1 MSHLIR
7 RKACMGMLGLISAL
21 AVTAD
26 AQAAGFALREQSA
39 EGLGNA
45 FAGSTAKAYDLS
57 TIYYNPAG
65 MTRLEGSQVAG
76 SSTYIMPTAV
86 FNGQASLRNSSVR
99 GSTGDDAIMDAAV
112 GSVYGMWDAAPD
124 LKVGLAV
131 TAPYGLRS
139 HYESNWVG
147 RYHALQSNITNINV
161 NPSVAYRINQNL
173 SIGGGI
179 QVDYTKVTLS
189 QALNFGAT
197 DGKSTV
203 QGDDYGFGGNLGL
216 LWEFSPTSRVGINY
230 RSQIQHTISGK
241 AKFEGVPTLYRTSAR
256 FADDT
261 ASADLTTPDLISVGL
276 YHELSP
282 QWAVMSDVQWTR
294 WSSFKELRIKFGN
307 GRNDSVVDES
317 WHDTWFLSLGA
328 TYSTESAGKFHFGI
342 AYDQSAT
349 DDAHRTARVP
359 DSNRYWVSAGYSYDL
374 TDSNQFNIGY
384 SHLFADKVSLN
395 EPGTSETGSLTGEY
409 ASYVDIVST
418 SLSMKF

>member
-1 MSHLIR
+1 MSQMIR
-7 RKACMGMLGLISAL
+7 RQACMGMLGLISAL
-21 AVTAD
+21 AASAD

-76 SSTYIMPTAV
+76 STTYIMPTAE
-86 FNGQASLRNSSVR
+86 FNGQASLRNRSVR
-99 GSTGDDAIMDAAV
+99 GTTGEDAIMDAAV
-112 GSVYGMWDAAPD
+112 GSVYAMWDADPD

-139 HYESNWVG
+139 HYKPDWVG
-147 RYHALQSNITNINV
+147 RYHALQSNITNINA
-161 NPSVAYRINQNL
+161 NPSIAYRINQNL
-173 SIGGGI
+173 SIGAGV
-179 QVDYTKVTLS
+179 QFDYTKVTLS
-189 QALNFGAT
+189 QALNFGLT

-203 QGDDYGFGGNLGL
+203 QGDAIGYGGNFGA
-216 LWEFSPTSRVGINY
+216 LWEFSPTSRIGLNY

-241 AKFEGVPTLYRTSAR
+241 AKFEGIPTPYLASPR
-256 FADDT
+256 FANDS
-261 ASADLTTPDLISVGL
+261 ASANLTTPDTVALGL

-282 QWAVMSDVQWTR
+282 RWAVMSDVQWTR
-294 WSSFKELRIKFGN
+294 WSSFKELRVKFGN

-317 WHDTWFLSLGA
+317 WHDTWFLSAGA
-328 TYSTESAGKFHFGI
+328 TYTTESSGKVHFGL

-349 DDAHRTARVP
+349 DDTHRTARVP
-359 DSNRYWVSAGYSYDL
+359 DSNRYWVSAGYTYDL
-374 TDSNQFNIGY
+374 TNNNQFNIGY
-384 SHLFADKVSLN
+384 AHLFADKAPLN
-395 EPGTSETGSLTGEY
+395 ELGTAETGTLTGEY
-409 ASYVDIVST
+409 VSSVDIVST

>member
-1 MSHLIR
+1 
-7 RKACMGMLGLISAL
+7 MGMLGLISAL

-57 TIYYNPAG
+57 TIFYNPAG

-76 SSTYIMPTAV
+76 STTYIMPTAV
-86 FNGQASLRNSSVR
+86 FNGQANLRNRPVQ
-99 GSTGDDAIMDAAV
+99 GSTGEDAIMDAAV
-112 GSVYGMWDAAPD
+112 GSVYALWDVDPD

-139 HYESNWVG
+139 HYEPGWVG
-147 RYHALQSNITNINV
+147 RYHALQSNITNINA
-161 NPSVAYRINQNL
+161 NPSVAYRITPNL
-173 SIGGGI
+173 SVGAGV
-179 QVDYTKVTLS
+179 QLDYTKVTLS
-189 QALNFGAT
+189 QALNFGLT

-203 QGDDYGFGGNLGL
+203 QGDDIGYGGNFGA

-230 RSQIQHTISGK
+230 RSQIEHNISGK
-241 AKFEGVPTLYRTSAR
+241 AKFEGIPSVYRLSPR

-261 ASADLTTPDLISVGL
+261 ASANLTTPDTVSIGL

-294 WSSFKELRIKFGN
+294 WSSFKELRVKFGN
-307 GRNDSVVDES
+307 GRADSVVDEN
-317 WHDTWFLSLGA
+317 WHDTWFMSAGA
-328 TYSTESAGKFHFGI
+328 TYTTEDLGKIHFGV
-342 AYDQSAT
+342 AYDQSAV

-359 DSNRYWVSAGYSYDL
+359 DSNRYWVSLGYSYDL
-374 TDSNQFNIGY
+374 TKSNQFNIGY
-384 SHLFADKVSLN
+384 SHLFADKASLN
-395 EPGTSETGSLTGEY
+395 EVGTAETGNLTGEY

-418 SLSMKF
+418 SLTMKF

>member
-1 MSHLIR
+1 
-7 RKACMGMLGLISAL
+7 MGLLGLVSAL

-86 FNGQASLRNSSVR
+86 FNGQASLRNNSVR

-139 HYESNWVG
+139 HYEPNWVG
-147 RYHALQSNITNINV
+147 RYHALQSNITNINA

-189 QALNFGAT
+189 QAINFGAT

-261 ASADLTTPDLISVGL
+261 ASADLTTPDSISIGL
-276 YHELSP
+276 YHEVSP

-328 TYSTESAGKFHFGI
+328 TYSTEQAGKFHFGI

-395 EPGTSETGSLTGEY
+395 EVGTSDTGSLTGEY